1 MNDEEII
8 STIGKKIS
16 FTAVRKK
23 HKSEQKQFIKVT
35 NDLAEKIKQLVPTD
49 NNLSLLHLNMFFL
62 EYHFDEL
69 EDLTLC
75 NIDFNFIG
83 MTEFR
88 LQTKNKSSITNSL
101 QRYDIEKFNYW
112 LHLQASQQAT

>member
-8 STIGKKIS
+8 STRGKKIP

-35 NDLAEKIKQLVPTD
+35 NDLAEKIKQLTPTD

-62 EYHFDEL
+62 GYHFDEL
-69 EDLTLC
+69 EDLLTLC
-75 NIDFNFIG
+75 NIDFHFIG
-83 MTEFR
+83 ITEFR
-88 LQTKNKSSITNSL
+88 LQTKKISFITNSL
-101 QRYDIEKFNYW
+101 QRYDIEKFNYR
-112 LHLQASQQAT
+112 LHFQVAQ